1 MLFEL
6 AAGRRP
12 FHSDNLMAIFY
23 KITHEEANFDLIP
36 QGADYD
42 ALMPILKKALAK
54 GIDER
59 YQTAYEFA
67 VDLRE
72 WLKVHATTA
81 SSQNVLEALVDLEA
95 PTHAPLPLTD
105 APGLAHEGGATVDL
119 GRRAP
124 RKGTL
129 APTRTGGRTVVD
141 GGVGPTMRPGAT
153 RVVTAPPVPRASA
166 RREPPPRT
174 SVLPWVA
181 VVLALVAVGV
191 AGFIAWKS
199 QQAPTAP
206 PVTLAVATPTPPPPT
221 TVATPVPPPVT
232 AAPAPTFEDAGGQ
245 AAASVR
251 SARTAFEAGN
261 YDRAIASAQA
271 ALREDSRNATAQKL
285 LDQARVGQKAVAQV
299 RTAEAALARGDLGAA
314 ESGLA
319 EALRIAPW
327 DPGAVALSRRIDA
340 AKLQAQRDA
349 ESKAQSARAAQV
361 GAALNT
367 ATTALQNKQYEAAI
381 AAYEQAL
388 ALDPTNAA
396 ATQGRQAAI
405 GAKAIAD
412 AAASGPRPGGGKT
425 FVAGRTQAKGTEQ
438 GSLVGFEDT
447 AGVNVKPGTAAAEL
461 PGKILFEASPLSPKA
476 GEPFR
481 VGVFL
486 VNEGQQAIPLA
497 SMTVATVLDG
507 KRQSGPVPLSVTNV
521 APGQRAPVFQT
532 PAQVWKDGTQSWTM
546 EIVLRTTQGETY
558 RNTLAWK

>member
-1 MLFEL
+1 VPLW
-6 AAGRRP
+6 
-12 FHSDNLMAIFY
+12 LM
-23 KITHEEANFDLIP
+23 
-36 QGADYD
+36 
-42 ALMPILKKALAK
+42 
-54 GIDER
+54 
-59 YQTAYEFA
+59 
-67 VDLRE
+67 V
-72 WLKVHATTA
+72 
-81 SSQNVLEALVDLEA
+81 VL
-95 PTHAPLPLTD
+95 
-105 APGLAHEGGATVDL
+105 
-119 GRRAP
+119 
-124 RKGTL
+124 
-129 APTRTGGRTVVD
+129 
-141 GGVGPTMRPGAT
+141 
-153 RVVTAPPVPRASA
+153 
-166 RREPPPRT
+166 
-174 SVLPWVA
+174 VA
-181 VVLALVAVGV
+181 VVGAVGFLGWFV
-191 AGFIAWKS
+191 LKS
-199 QQAPTAP
+199 QPAPAAP

-221 TVATPVPPPVT
+221 TVPTPAPPPVT
-232 AAPAPTFEDAGGQ
+232 AAPAPTFEDAGGK

-251 SARTAFEAGN
+251 AARTAFETGN
-261 YDRAIASAQA
+261 YDKAIASAQA
-271 ALREDSRNATAQKL
+271 ALREDSGSATAQKL
-285 LDQARVGQKAVAQV
+285 LDQALVGQKAVAQV
-299 RTAEAALARGDLGAA
+299 LTAEAALARGDLGAA

-327 DPGAVALSRRIDA
+327 DPGAVALSRRIAA

-361 GAALNT
+361 SAALNT

-425 FVAGRTQAKGTEQ
+425 FVAGRTEAKGTEQ
-438 GSLVGFEDT
+438 GALVGFEDS
-447 AGVNVKPGTAAAEL
+447 AGVTVKQGTAAAEL

-476 GEPFR
+476 GEPFK

-486 VNEGQQAIPLA
+486 VNEGQQAIPLT

-507 KRQSGPVPLSVTNV
+507 KRQSGPVPLSVTTV

-546 EIVLRTTQGETY
+546 EIVLRTTKGETY